1 MAEIAC
7 THCNLTF
14 SEDVMIAEKENDTQ
28 LFFCCKGCQGVYH
41 LLNSQGLHTF
51 YDKLGDTEL
60 QPAMQTNEDLEKFDL
75 EGFKNKYI
83 TVDEDGLYKIHL
95 IIEGIHCSACVWLNE
110 KVLHKTDG
118 IIEASIN
125 YTNNKAKIVWDPEVV
140 SLSHI
145 IATIRSIGYNAYPYD
160 PKLQEERAI
169 STRKSYYSRILVAVF
184 GAMNIMWLAIAHY
197 AGYFSGIEQS
207 FKDILNAAEFVLA
220 TPVLF
225 YSGWIFFRGAYYGYK
240 NHIVNMDTLVA
251 SGALSAYL
259 YSIYAMIT
267 QRGEVYFDSVVMIIT
282 FVLVG
287 KYLEVL
293 SKRHAV
299 DTLDTLMGS
308 TPTEVTL
315 FKDGVKS
322 LVSIENIVLGD
333 TIELKPGEK
342 VVIDG
347 KVTGGQGSFDE
358 SSLTGESEPVY
369 KKNADTILSGSICL
383 DSVVRYRATKDA
395 SSSMLTSI
403 INLLEESLTKKPR
416 IEQLANTISGYFSTT
431 ILLIALM
438 TFAGWYF
445 WSESFEQALIVGIS
459 VIVIACPCA
468 LGLATPMA
476 TLVGISMAA
485 KRGILFKEASF
496 LETMA
501 KSDILA
507 LDKTGTIT
515 EGRPSV
521 VQADF
526 FEDVEPSLLYSLVST
541 SNHPISKGI
550 KAYLE
555 GQYDA
560 LETFELEE
568 IASIEAKG
576 VRARYK
582 DQYLLGGNAAL
593 LHASDITIDTDSEN
607 ALFFFAIDD
616 TLVARFE
623 LTDTIREGAANA
635 IQHIRA
641 LGIKVVMLT
650 GDHAQSAQKV
660 AQQVGID
667 EVYAK
672 LLPQDKSAMIENFHQ
687 EGHVVVMA
695 GDGINDTI
703 ALASSD
709 ISIAMGSGADVAIS
723 VSDIVLLDEK
733 PESIYEAYRLSH
745 RTFGAVKE
753 NLAFSLLYNVVAVP
767 LAVMGFVNPLVAAL
781 SMSLSSLVVVGNSM
795 RIKSLKFKDKS

>member
-1 MAEIAC
+1 
-7 THCNLTF
+7 
-14 SEDVMIAEKENDTQ
+14 MIAEKENDQT

-41 LLNSQGLHTF
+41 LLGLDSF
-51 YDKLGDTEL
+51 YDKLGDTKL
-60 QPAMQTNEDLEKFDL
+60 QPAIQTNEDLEKFDL

-83 TVDEDGLYKIHL
+83 TVDEDGLCKIHL

-118 IIEASIN
+118 ILEASIN
-125 YTNNKAKIVWDPEVV
+125 YTNNKAKIVWDPEVIR
-140 SLSHI
+140 LSDI

-184 GAMNIMWLAIAHY
+184 GAMNIMWLAVAHY

-225 YSGWIFFRGAYYGYK
+225 YSGWVFFVFFRSAYYGYK
-240 NHIVNMDTLVA
+240 NNMVNMDTLVA
-251 SGALSAYL
+251 TGSLSAYI
-259 YSIYAMIT
+259 YSIYAMVT

-293 SKRHAV
+293 SKKHAV
-299 DTLDTLMGS
+299 DTLDSLMGS
-308 TPTEVTL
+308 TPTEVTVL
-315 FKDGVKS
+315 KEGVKS
-322 LVSIENIVLGD
+322 LVAIENIVLGD

-347 KVTGGQGSFDE
+347 EVIWGQGSFDE
-358 SSLTGESEPVY
+358 SSLTGENEPVY
-369 KKNADTILSGSICL
+369 KKLGDTILSGSICL
-383 DSVVRYRATKDA
+383 DSVVHYRATKDA
-395 SSSMLTSI
+395 SNSMLTSI
-403 INLLEESLTKKPR
+403 INLLEESITRKPR
-416 IEQLANTISGYFSTT
+416 IEQLANSLSKYFSAT
-431 ILLIALM
+431 ILLIALF
-438 TFAGWYF
+438 TFSGWYF
-445 WSESFEQALIVGIS
+445 WTESFEQALIVGIS

-468 LGLATPMA
+468 LSLATPMA
-476 TLVGISMAA
+476 TLVGISAAA

-501 KSDILA
+501 KSDVLA

-515 EGRPSV
+515 EGKPSV
-521 VQADF
+521 VQADL
-526 FEDVEPSLLYSLVST
+526 FEAFDPSLLYSLVST

-550 KAYLE
+550 KAYIE
-555 GQYDA
+555 DQYENV
-560 LETFELEE
+560 ETLSLEE
-568 IASIEAKG
+568 ITSIEAKG
-576 VRARYK
+576 IKARYK
-582 DQYLLGGNAAL
+582 DQQLLGGNAELIQSSNITAGT
-593 LHASDITIDTDSEN
+593 HSDN
-607 ALFFFAIDD
+607 ALFFFAVGNI
-616 TLVARFE
+616 LVARFE
-623 LTDTIREGAANA
+623 LSDTIREGAASA
-635 IQHIRA
+635 IQKIKD

-650 GDHAQSAQKV
+650 GDHEQSAKKV
-660 AQQVGID
+660 AQQVGIE

-672 LLPQDKSAMIENFHQ
+672 LLPQDKSGMINKLHQ

-695 GDGINDTI
+695 GDGINDTV

-753 NLAFSLLYNVVAVP
+753 NLAFSLLYNVVTVP
-767 LAVMGFVNPLVAAL
+767 LAMMGFVNPLVAAL